1 MKARRINLKRKKQL
15 KKLKA
20 MKKKRRIKIKKNRE
34 RRQIPVK
41 DINDLIDEL
50 AYLDE
55 NENILKS
62 KRFLDDMYILD
73 FE

>member
-1 MKARRINLKRKKQL
+1 MKTREINFKQKKQL
-15 KKLKA
+15 KKLEA
-20 MKKKRRIKIKKNRE
+20 MREKRIKRIKKNRA
-34 RRQIPVK
+34 RRQIPVR
-41 DINDLIDEL
+41 DINDIIDEM

-73 FE
+73 LE

>member
-1 MKARRINLKRKKQL
+1 MKARKINLKRKKQL
-15 KKLKA
+15 KKLET
-20 MKKKRRIKIKKNRE
+20 MKQKRIKRIKKNRAK
-34 RRQIPVK
+34 RQMPVR

>member
-1 MKARRINLKRKKQL
+1 MKQK
-15 KKLKA
+15 
-20 MKKKRRIKIKKNRE
+20 RIKRIKKNRAK
-34 RRQIPVK
+34 RQMPVR

>member
-1 MKARRINLKRKKQL
+1 MKE
-15 KKLKA
+15 
-20 MKKKRRIKIKKNRE
+20 KRRKKIKKNRVK
-34 RRQIPVK
+34 RQMPIK
-41 DINDLIDEL
+41 DISDLIDEL

-73 FE
+73 ME